1 MFNKYIIL
9 IFIFVLSGCSL
20 LTVHGNAYKKGK
32 NAAKKGDYYISVL
45 ECVKSINAKPDYEK
59 ALILMDEVFP
69 KFLDSYKY
77 KINELSKQNN
87 SNWDLI
93 IKHQTNLIQAVKL
106 IKDLESPKKF
116 LWLNLIN
123 LIEYENE
130 LENTKKMAADYYY
143 NKAINIAKKEDQES
157 YKTAAKLF
165 KRVKN
170 YSKNYK
176 DSDEMYELYKQK
188 ATKRL
193 AILNFDN
200 KSGTNKY
207 GSIGEEISDDLISK
221 ILKDKELM
229 EYIELVDRNQIQ
241 KIIKEQK
248 LSQSGIIQNE
258 HEIKIGE
265 ILGVQYLITGK
276 VSRIQV
282 SPVDKISENQTLKKK
297 VITKYE
303 YYEDK
308 NGKEK
313 KRPIKE
319 DVFAYVK
326 IYKVSRTANIS
337 VSLNIVDTESSKVLF
352 SYSANEEFNY
362 KHEWATYTGN
372 KKALN
377 YNVKKLIKAKSESA
391 PSEGTMIS
399 KLSNRVTK
407 KLKRELK
414 SNLN

>member
-1 MFNKYIIL
+1 MFIKYMIL
-9 IFIFVLSGCSL
+9 IFVFVLSGCSL
-20 LTVHGNAYKKGK
+20 LTMHGNAYKKGK
-32 NAAKKGDYYISVL
+32 NAAKKGNYYISVL

-69 KFLDSYKY
+69 KFLNSYKY

-93 IKHQTNLIQAVKL
+93 IKHQTNIIQTVKL

-123 LIEYENE
+123 LTEYENE
-130 LENTKKMAADYYY
+130 LKNTKKMAADYYY
-143 NKAINIAKKEDQES
+143 YKAINMAKKEDQES

-165 KRVKN
+165 KRVKI
-170 YSKNYK
+170 YTKNYK
-176 DSDEMYELYKQK
+176 DSDEMYKLYKQK

-200 KSGTNKY
+200 KSGTDKY

-241 KIIKEQK
+241 KIIKEQN

-303 YYEDK
+303 HYVDK

-326 IYKVSRTANIS
+326 IYKVSRTANMS

-352 SYSANEEFNY
+352 SYSENEEFNY
-362 KHEWATYTGN
+362 KHEWATYNGN

-377 YNVKKLIKAKSESA
+377 YNVKKLVKAKSESA

>member
-1 MFNKYIIL
+1 MFTKYVIL
-9 IFIFVLSGCSL
+9 IFIFVSSSCSL
-20 LTVHGNAYKKGK
+20 LTVHGHAYKKGK
-32 NAAKKGDYYISVL
+32 NAAKKGEYYISVL
-45 ECVKSINAKPDYEK
+45 ECVRSINAKPDYEK

-77 KINELSKQNN
+77 KINELSKQSN

-93 IKHQTNLIQAVKL
+93 IKHQTNIIQTIKL

-143 NKAINIAKKEDQES
+143 NKAINMAKKEDQES

-170 YSKNYK
+170 YTKNYK
-176 DSDEMYELYKQK
+176 DSDEMYQLYKQK

-200 KSGTNKY
+200 KSGTSKY

-229 EYIELVDRNQIQ
+229 EYIELVDRSQIQ
-241 KIIKEQK
+241 EIIKEQK

-303 YYEDK
+303 HYVDK

-313 KRPIKE
+313 KRSIKE

-326 IYKVSRTANIS
+326 IYKVSRTANMS

-377 YNVKKLIKAKSESA
+377 YNVKKLIKAKSKSA

>member
-93 IKHQTNLIQAVKL
+93 IKHQTNIIQTIKL

-116 LWLNLIN
+116 LWLNLIS

-143 NKAINIAKKEDQES
+143 YKAINMAKKEDQES

-170 YSKNYK
+170 YTKNYK
-176 DSDEMYELYKQK
+176 DSDEMYKLYKQK

-200 KSGTNKY
+200 KSGTDKY

-407 KLKRELK
+407 KFKRELK